1 MKTSRFFCLDIA
13 RGLAIIWIILYHVK
27 ESDNELDYGNIFNSI
42 MSHGHLGVQIFFLIS
57 GYSIYSYLASN
68 RDILSGLNFL
78 LKRLRR
84 VYIPYWW
91 SLIFAGVVVPI
102 TIVMLNYIKHAP
114 SSIKWINY
122 SVIDWIEV
130 TTLIRVFFSDG
141 WDLSVPF
148 KPLWAN
154 WYIAIIVQIYLVIAL
169 SLSLRVHLHKTCLFL
184 SFASMLTI
192 IPAVKDIIPVGL
204 FLPYWIEFA
213 SGMLLFY
220 VIHELGCYGYPSHKT
235 RVILAFLL
243 TVLSIFLYIITDQ
256 RVFFCLSAASI
267 AYIAYPYDC
276 LISEILV
283 AKRIAFIGKISYSLY
298 LIHIP
303 LLWIML
309 PNLYVFRMPIYIT
322 NTFITLLLVII
333 ISYVWYIFFEKQSTV
348 LATALSFTKPF
359 DTIQSDLRSNDL
371 FIRS

>member
-1 MKTSRFFCLDIA
+1 MDIA

-148 KPLWAN
+148 KPLCAN

-220 VIHELGCYGYPSHKT
+220 VIHQLGCYGYPSHKT

-243 TVLSIFLYIITDQ
+243 TCSFYFSIYHHGSA
-256 RVFFCLSAASI
+256 CL
-267 AYIAYPYDC
+267 
-276 LISEILV
+276 
-283 AKRIAFIGKISYSLY
+283 F
-298 LIHIP
+298 
-303 LLWIML
+303 
-309 PNLYVFRMPIYIT
+309 
-322 NTFITLLLVII
+322 
-333 ISYVWYIFFEKQSTV
+333 
-348 LATALSFTKPF
+348 LSFRCVYRIYRLPLRLLNIRDFSGKK
-359 DTIQSDLRSNDL
+359 DCIHRQDIILTISNTHSTPLDYAA
-371 FIRS
+371 